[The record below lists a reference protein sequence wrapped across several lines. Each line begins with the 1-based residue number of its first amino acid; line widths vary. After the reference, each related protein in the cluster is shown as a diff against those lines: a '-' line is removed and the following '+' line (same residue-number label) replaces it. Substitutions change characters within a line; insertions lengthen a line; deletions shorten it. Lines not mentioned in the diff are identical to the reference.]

1 MSKSRMYLHTAK
13 IIAGAV
19 VEILKPHCHR
29 IEIAGSIRRECA
41 IVGDIEIC
49 CIPKPYETG
58 LFTSG
63 LAEVVNEWQK
73 VKGELEY
80 GKTKYTQRLLP
91 GKLTGFPD
99 KEIALDLFFA
109 EADNWGNILLI
120 RTGDWEFSKKFMG
133 KIIAQRGYKHEEG
146 YLKHKDRI
154 IPCPEEKD
162 LFLRMGV
169 KWIEPKNRNAN
180 AL

>member
-1 MSKSRMYLHTAK
+1 MKSKMYLHTGK

-19 VEILKPHCHR
+19 IEALRPHCIR
-29 IEIAGSIRRECA
+29 IEIAGSIRREKE
-41 IVGDIEIC
+41 IVGDIEVV

-63 LAEVVNEWQK
+63 IALIVNEWQK
-73 VKGELEY
+73 LKGELEY

-99 KEIALDLFFA
+99 KTIAVDLFFCT
-109 EADNWGNILLI
+109 EANWASIFLI

-133 KIIAQRGYKHEEG
+133 TIMPQQGFKQFEGFVTKGGDIVEVKEEEE
-146 YLKHKDRI
+146 LFALMN
-154 IPCPEEKD
+154 IP
-162 LFLRMGV
+162 F
-169 KWIEPKNRNAN
+169 IEPKNRNAK